1 MKIVL
6 FEPEIPPN
14 TGNIARLCAS
24 TGIHLNLIEPLG
36 FKLEDR
42 YLKRAGLDY
51 WPHVRMDVWPDWDGW
66 LAAATAENGGT
77 PPRCVLTPGAGSRCS
92 TSPSRR
98 TTVWSSGPRRAAC
111 RRRS

>member
-42 YLKRAGLDY
+42 RYT
-51 WPHVRMDVWPDWDGW
+51 PHLTLAREVRGE
-66 LAAATAENGGT
+66 AEPELVLPEPVPALVRGASLMLSERRQG
-77 PPRCVLTPGAGSRCS
+77 VLTYTPLLFCGFAR
-92 TSPSRR
+92 
-98 TTVWSSGPRRAAC
+98 
-111 RRRS
+111 